1 MTWLILSI
9 ILSSF
14 LFAGFKWFDLKNVNL
29 LVAISGNYL
38 ACIITGLVIHGFSNT
53 PGLKVPQAGQEQI
66 IFTCLGLGV
75 LFFFTF
81 YAMAYV
87 SAKIGVGI
95 ASASS
100 KMSLVIPVLAGVLFF
115 GGEFGPSK
123 IIAFIL
129 ALIAVLLMSRQAGTS
144 QRNKQLL
151 LPFLVFLGSGI
162 IDTALGM
169 VEAMDLARHLDPE
182 KQVIYIFSGAFLSAF
197 VFIWLTQ
204 KHLLS
209 DFRSLAFG
217 MALGV
222 PNYFSILVIVKA
234 MASKVFLFHEFFMIN
249 NTGIMVLSFLLG
261 LVLFGEKISPA
272 KGIGIVLAITSIYL
286 VLYC

>member
-9 ILSSF
+9 VLSSL
-14 LFAGFKWFDLKNVNL
+14 LFACFKWFDLKKINL
-29 LVAISGNYL
+29 LAAISGNYL
-38 ACIITGLVIHGFSNT
+38 ACIITGLIIHGFSDSD
-53 PGLKVPQAGQEQI
+53 GLFPLQDGQSQI
-66 IFTCLGLGV
+66 IFICLGLGV

-100 KMSLVIPVLAGVLFF
+100 KMSLVIPVLAGVLLF
-115 GGEFGPSK
+115 GGHFGAVK
-123 IIAFIL
+123 ITALVL
-129 ALIAVLLMSRQAGTS
+129 ALTAVALMSRQPGTS
-144 QRNKQLL
+144 QGRKQFL
-151 LPFLVFLGSGI
+151 LPFLVFLGSGL

-169 VEAMDLARHLDPE
+169 VEAMDLSHHAFHE
-182 KQVIYIFSGAFLSAF
+182 SQVIYIFSGACLSAF
-197 VFIWLTQ
+197 IFIGITQ

-209 DFRSLAFG
+209 DFKSIAFG
-217 MALGV
+217 MALGI

-234 MASKVFLFHEFFMIN
+234 MASKTFLFHEFYMIN

-261 LVLFGEKISPA
+261 LVLFGEKINPA
-272 KGIGIVLAITSIYL
+272 KGIGIALSIISMYL
-286 VLYC
+286 VLFF